1 LERKKYEIKV
11 PFQVKGNLEDPR
23 FSLQETLLMRIGF
36 SFMEALGFPVKG
48 MAEGLFGESQKGM
61 EGLKSLEEL
70 FKKKKERRR

>member
-1 LERKKYEIKV
+1 
-11 PFQVKGNLEDPR
+11 
-23 FSLQETLLMRIGF
+23 MRIGF

-48 MAEGLFGESQKGM
+48 VAEGLFGESQKGM